1 MVIQQSMK
9 LKIAITDENDNQSNT
24 TATTTTTTTTTTIDV
39 QLTLLKSLM
48 HRPEIGTKPKI
59 ESSQNLNPFLK
70 PEPELTIVD
79 NYNDDEFKIVLIN
92 SCSSSTFHVNY

>member
-1 MVIQQSMK
+1 
-9 LKIAITDENDNQSNT
+9 
-24 TATTTTTTTTTTIDV
+24 
-39 QLTLLKSLM
+39 M